1 MKTGRRDGGKAGIH
15 EELTVYDP
23 SVPAATRVSGEVVYM
38 KADENLLTTTEMIM
52 VLPTRPAATTGE
64 EGGTTTTTMTS
75 MSTETVMVSI
85 AGQAVASPIVV
96 AGGQQQVPQ
105 DDPSGSDASDAD
117 QAGGD
122 ASNVGE
128 GSELFG
134 VSYAPYRAD
143 HNCKNGDDIAD
154 DFQQIKGEYSLVRI
168 YGTDCGQVPHVYASA
183 KKIGVKL
190 MMGIWDINRV
200 EDEASMMA
208 DGLDGDWDIVH
219 SVSVGNELV
228 NNGQA
233 TASDMVDAVTRTRA
247 ALRKAGFKGPVVTV
261 DTFIATEA
269 HPELC
274 EASDYCAIN
283 AHPFF
288 DSTMGAEDAGKWLQS
303 TIKNVKSKLSKP
315 MDVIVTETGWPTDG
329 AANGLAV
336 PGLENQKIALKSI
349 KSAFFDHPGDI
360 ILFSAFDDLWKER
373 TMSTFNA
380 DQHWGIGGAISK
392 CDLALI

>member
-1 MKTGRRDGGKAGIH
+1 MKD
-15 EELTVYDP
+15 
-23 SVPAATRVSGEVVYM
+23 
-38 KADENLLTTTEMIM
+38 DEHLLTTTEMIM
-52 VLPTRPAATTGE
+52 VLPTRSAATTSE
-64 EGGTTTTTMTS
+64 ECETTTTTMTS

-85 AGQAVASPIVV
+85 PGQGASSPIVV
-96 AGGQQQVPQ
+96 AGGQQQAPK
-105 DDPSGSDASDAD
+105 DNPSGSGPSDSSTAGGNASD
-117 QAGGD
+117 
-122 ASNVGE
+122 VGK

-143 HNCKNGDDIAD
+143 HNCKNAEDIAD

-183 KKIGVKL
+183 KDIGVKI

-200 EDEASMMA
+200 EDEAAMIA
-208 DGLDGDWDIVH
+208 DGIDGDWDLVH

-233 TASDMVDAVTRTRA
+233 TASDMVDAVTRARA

-261 DTFIATEA
+261 DTFLATEA

-288 DSTMGAEDAGKWLQS
+288 DSTMGAEDAGKWLEG
-303 TIKNVKSKLSKP
+303 TVKNVKSKLSKP
-315 MDVIVTETGWPTDG
+315 MDVIVTETGWPTNG
-329 AANGLAV
+329 AVNGLAV
-336 PGLENQKIALKSI
+336 PGLENQKTALKSI
-349 KSAFFDHPGDI
+349 KNAFSDHPGDV

-373 TMSTFNA
+373 TMNTFNA